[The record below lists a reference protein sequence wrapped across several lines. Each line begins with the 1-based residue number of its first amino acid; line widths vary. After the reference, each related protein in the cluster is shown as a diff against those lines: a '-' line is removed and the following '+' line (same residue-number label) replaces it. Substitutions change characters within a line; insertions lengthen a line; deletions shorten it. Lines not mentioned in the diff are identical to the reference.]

1 MASAITTTTDTT
13 GTVAAPITAADQER
27 IDQALQDSRSAN
39 TQYRSA
45 WRGWAEWCAGHG
57 HATMPA
63 DPIHVAAYL
72 AERTEQ
78 GAVAATVRTI
88 RAAIGAAHRDQGAD
102 DPTAHDG
109 VRHVLQGLGR
119 QAAGRGRGQA
129 QGLTADDCAA
139 IIATAATPRRTGRGM
154 ESEAAAT
161 ERGAVDAAIAAV
173 LFRVGY
179 GAAKR
184 PHSDGVTYRT
194 PRTARGV
201 LVRVRR
207 SKTDQG
213 RHRRRCALPKN
224 GAAAAVR
231 KLRDNLTI
239 RRSRLRPD
247 DQAPVLGGLNGTG
260 YGGLNEDDP

>member
-1 MASAITTTTDTT
+1 MASAITTTTATT

-129 QGLTADDCAA
+129 QGLTV
-139 IIATAATPRRTGRGM
+139 ATAATPRRTGRGM

-194 PRTARGV
+194 PRTARACWCGCAGRKPIREGTAAD
-201 LVRVRR
+201 VRYPRTAPPR
-207 SKTDQG
+207 QSASCATTSPSAAPDCA
-213 RHRRRCALPKN
+213 RTIRRRCSA
-224 GAAAAVR
+224 G
-231 KLRDNLTI
+231 
-239 RRSRLRPD
+239 
-247 DQAPVLGGLNGTG
+247 
-260 YGGLNEDDP
+260 